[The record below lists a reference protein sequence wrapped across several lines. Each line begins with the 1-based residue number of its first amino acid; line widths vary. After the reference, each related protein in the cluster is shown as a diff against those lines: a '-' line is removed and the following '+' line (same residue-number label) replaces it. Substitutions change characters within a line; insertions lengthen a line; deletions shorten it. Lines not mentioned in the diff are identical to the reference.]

1 MAVDLNEEERGR
13 LAQLV
18 MNIFEEWRLET
29 DEQKNLLGLGDQE
42 SGRSLTRFR
51 HGTPLPDEEDV
62 IERARHVL
70 GIQHSLQRVY
80 PLNAQMPQFWIYHR
94 NKALKGFPL
103 QIMLEEGLPGMHRV
117 WRHLDCT
124 LNWV

>member
-1 MAVDLNEEERGR
+1 MAVELSEEERGR

-18 MNIFEEWRLET
+18 MNIFVDWRLET
-29 DEQKNLLGLGDQE
+29 DEQKNLLGLDQGE
-42 SGRSLTRFR
+42 GVGTLSHFR
-51 HGTPLPDEEDV
+51 RGKPLPDEEDI

-70 GIQHSLQRVY
+70 GIQNSLERVY
-80 PLNAQMPQFWIYHR
+80 PLNAKMPQFWMYQR

-124 LNWV
+124 LNWT

>member
-1 MAVDLNEEERGR
+1 MALDLNEQERGR

-18 MNIFEEWRLET
+18 MNIFEDWRI
-29 DEQKNLLGLGDQE
+29 DSDDQKALLGLPEKE
-42 SGRSLTRFR
+42 SARTLSRFR
-51 HGTPLPDEEDV
+51 QGKPLPDEEDI

-70 GIQHSLQRVY
+70 GIQSSLQRTY
-80 PLNAQMPQFWIYHR
+80 PLNANMPKFWLYHR

>member
-1 MAVDLNEEERGR
+1 MAVDLNEEERGC

-18 MNIFEEWRLET
+18 MNIFADWRLET
-29 DEQKNLLGLGDQE
+29 DEQKNLLGLASSDGM
-42 SGRSLTRFR
+42 RSLSHFR
-51 HGTPLPDEEDV
+51 HGTPLPDEEDI

-70 GIQHSLQRVY
+70 GIQNSLLRVY
-80 PLNAQMPQFWIYHR
+80 PLNANMPQFWLYHR